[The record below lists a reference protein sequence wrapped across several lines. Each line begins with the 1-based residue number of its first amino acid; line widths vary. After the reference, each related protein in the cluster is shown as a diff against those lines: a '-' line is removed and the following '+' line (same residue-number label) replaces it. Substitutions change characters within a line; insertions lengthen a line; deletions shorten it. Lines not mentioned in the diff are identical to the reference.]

1 MYATSEP
8 SRSDLLSTAWGG
20 RGGGGRG
27 KLKVEG
33 IGFAVLATE

>member
-1 MYATSEP
+1 MYAIAEA
-8 SRSDLLSTAWGG
+8 SRSDLLSTACGD

-27 KLKVEG
+27 RLKVEG